1 MKPRRSITE
10 LLKAQVVEL
19 CCTVVCVRSL
29 KSHLASACV
38 APAHLALSTYA
49 SQDAFLR
56 APLTDMQRSTAL
68 AALVCKSSSLI
79 VSYRSAMT
87 WKPQQVKRPC
97 YNVRDVDVT
106 LTCDTHRNSAWY
118 RPRFW
123 WLKFHLLNCE
133 QDWKYVSKGILESQL
148 NISAVCWSR
157 RYLKAHEYFTEIT
170 RINSGFWCG
179 LNIIFKPGPC
189 DIITLPT
196 N

>member
-1 MKPRRSITE
+1 M
-10 LLKAQVVEL
+10 
-19 CCTVVCVRSL
+19 CVRSL

-38 APAHLALSTYA
+38 APARLALSMYNEHTYA

-56 APLTDMQRSTAL
+56 APLTDVQISTAL
-68 AALVCKSSSLI
+68 AALVCKSSTLI

-106 LTCDTHRNSAWY
+106 LTCDTHMNTAWY
-118 RPRFW
+118 RSHFW
-123 WLKFHLLNCE
+123 WLKFHLLNCK

-157 RYLKAHEYFTEIT
+157 RYLKAQNTST
-170 RINSGFWCG
+170 SQRSRG
-179 LNIIFKPGPC
+179 
-189 DIITLPT
+189 
-196 N
+196 

>member
-38 APAHLALSTYA
+38 APARLALSTYA

-106 LTCDTHRNSAWY
+106 LTCDTHMNSAWY
-118 RPRFW
+118 RPHFW
-123 WLKFHLLNCE
+123 WLKFHLLNRTE
-133 QDWKYVSKGILESQL
+133 NMLAKGSWNRNWTLAQFVGLGDTWRHTSTSQR
-148 NISAVCWSR
+148 SR
-157 RYLKAHEYFTEIT
+157 
-170 RINSGFWCG
+170 G
-179 LNIIFKPGPC
+179 
-189 DIITLPT
+189 
-196 N
+196 